1 MQCTAMQRA
10 IPAAQGRGA
19 AGNCRPPASP
29 HRAAVDPET
38 RHCPRLQVAPVHAN
52 NIICSSSAQALTP
65 SGAQCPGGAP
75 TSPVAESF
83 QRCPRGHAGFCG
95 TTHWSSQTLR
105 WRRKCLALGPGC
117 GMALTRRR
125 LCCTGPEWPE
135 ASATGPLRCR
145 VSQLRAPVDV
155 TSID

>member
-1 MQCTAMQRA
+1 MPSPLLKGGVLPA
-10 IPAAQGRGA
+10 IADPR
-19 AGNCRPPASP
+19 R
-29 HRAAVDPET
+29 HRTVQQWT
-38 RHCPRLQVAPVHAN
+38 RKHGTVLGYRWLRCMHALSN
-52 NIICSSSAQALTP
+52 FICSSSAKALMP
-65 SGAQCPGGAP
+65 SRAQSPGGAP
-75 TSPVAESF
+75 ITSVADSF

-125 LCCTGPEWPE
+125 WCCTGPERPE
-135 ASATGPLRCR
+135 ASATGSLRCR
-145 VSQLRAPVDV
+145 VSQLRAHVDV